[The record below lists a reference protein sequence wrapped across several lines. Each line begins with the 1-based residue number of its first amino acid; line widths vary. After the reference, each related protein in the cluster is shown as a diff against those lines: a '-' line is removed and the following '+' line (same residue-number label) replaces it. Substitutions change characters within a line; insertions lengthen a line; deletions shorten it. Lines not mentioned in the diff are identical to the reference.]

1 VDTLAEV
8 LGRPIEFVPVT
19 PEEFA
24 RHSVEHG
31 TPAQTAAAVQDLN
44 ELFRAGRAGVL
55 ADDIINLTGVAP
67 RTFREWAE
75 LHADAF
81 R

>member
-1 VDTLAEV
+1 
-8 LGRPIEFVPVT
+8 VPVT

-24 RHSVEHG
+24 RRSVEHG
-31 TPAQTAAAVQDLN
+31 APAEMAGAVQNLS

-55 ADDIINLTGVAP
+55 ADDITNLTGVAP

-75 LHADAF
+75 HYADAF
-81 R
+81 K

>member
-1 VDTLAEV
+1 VPERRCAA
-8 LGRPIEFVPVT
+8 IELVPVT

-31 TPAQTAAAVQDLN
+31 TPAEMAGAVQNLN

-55 ADDIINLTGVAP
+55 ADDITNLAGVAP
-67 RTFREWAE
+67 RTFREWVE
-75 LHADAF
+75 RHADAF
-81 R
+81 K

>member
-1 VDTLAEV
+1 V
-8 LGRPIEFVPVT
+8 LGRPIELVPVT

-31 TPAQTAAAVQDLN
+31 TPAEMASAVQNLN

-55 ADDIINLTGVAP
+55 ADDITNLTGVAP

-75 LHADAF
+75 RHADAF
-81 R
+81 K